1 MPIHR
6 DSIGAFYLW
15 GGNGKKYRYPTSAPR
30 SRTRV
35 PRDRAGATEARR
47 FVRRF
52 AAQHHLD
59 GRCTASAGLVA
70 SELVANACV
79 HGAAPIELAVSRHSE
94 MLRIE
99 VTDGDPRTEVVPRPR
114 RSLTDLHGRGLHV
127 VDAVARCW
135 GTTHQRN
142 SKTVWAEVDLD
153 NLRGVA

>member
-1 MPIHR
+1 MPIFR
-6 DSIGAFYLW
+6 DSIGTVYLW
-15 GGNGKKYRYPTSAPR
+15 GGKKYRYPTSAPR
-30 SRTRV
+30 SCTRV

-59 GRCTASAGLVA
+59 GRRTASAGLVA
-70 SELVANACV
+70 SELVTNACV

-99 VTDGDPRTEVVPRPR
+99 VTDGDPRAEVVPRPQSR
-114 RSLTDLHGRGLHV
+114 LTDLHGRGLQV

-153 NLRGVA
+153 NMRDVA